1 MATLE
6 QIKAKMKEL
15 QAQADALISKRSRA
29 VLDDI
34 RALMDQHN
42 LTTADIDAHHSSPAR
57 RGRPRG
63 AVSQS
68 SAAPKQ
74 ASSKSSSPTATKAK
88 LPAKYRNPKTGQTW
102 SGWARPPAWIA
113 KVKDRT
119 KFLIGVSSAEAN
131 SVATQRATTNRAGS
145 QPAAKK
151 RASAKASVSSASA
164 PTQSTT
170 PKKAPG
176 ASEPVATKA
185 ARKAGRKVAAK
196 TVKPAAAP
204 APATKSGATKA
215 VAKKAVAK
223 KAAPKK
229 SAAKKV
235 TTAKTPARKA
245 ISKRATAARTRA
257 NGAALQPTLA
267 MPDTLST
274 EVPMTLPSAP
284 SNGAEAT
291 A

>member
-1 MATLE
+1 MGSLE
-6 QIKAKMKEL
+6 QIQARMKKL

-42 LTTADIDAHHSSPAR
+42 LTTADIDAHQSSPAR

-63 AVSQS
+63 AASQS
-68 SAAPKQ
+68 SPVPKQ
-74 ASSKSSSPTATKAK
+74 ASSKSSSPAASKGK

-119 KFLIGVSSAEAN
+119 KFLIDASSAEES
-131 SVATQRATTNRAGS
+131 SVARERATIKRAAS
-145 QPAAKK
+145 QPAVKK
-151 RASAKASVSSASA
+151 RVSAKASASSASA
-164 PTQSTT
+164 PTRSVT
-170 PKKAPG
+170 PAKVPG
-176 ASEPVATKA
+176 DSKPVATKA
-185 ARKAGRKVAAK
+185 ARKASPKVATK
-196 TVKPAAAP
+196 KVKPASAP
-204 APATKSGATKA
+204 VQATKNA
-215 VAKKAVAK
+215 AKKAVGEKAAAK
-223 KAAPKK
+223 KAAPQR
-229 SAAKKV
+229 SAAKKGAS
-235 TTAKTPARKA
+235 AKTSARKA
-245 ISKRATAARTRA
+245 IPKRATAARTRT

-267 MPDTLST
+267 MPDTLGT
-274 EVPMTLPSAP
+274 EAPMTRPSAA